1 MNIEKNENMLT
12 VECGEGGF
20 DLYYYESHSFD
31 LTEIEQKN
39 IEIISI
45 SETWHPKG
53 KNTIDVE
60 YMQDG
65 KTMILDIDRFNN
77 MLEA

>member
-1 MNIEKNENMLT
+1 MLT
-12 VECGEGGF
+12 VECGE
-20 DLYYYESHSFD
+20 DSFD
-31 LTEIEQKN
+31 LLYYERHSLNLTKIEQKN

-45 SETWHPKG
+45 SETWHPKTDE
-53 KNTIDVE
+53 NTIDVE